1 MYVLYHAFK
10 KKATHMC
17 MYIYTNG
24 YRFNCSHLRNAI
36 IATKE
41 IKKKMNNLESKA
53 KLEWQSNY
61 LKFVFQKNSRR
72 HATVLAILPHR
83 NTIDGL

>member
-61 LKFVFQKNSRR
+61 LKFVFQKTPGGMQQYLQYC
-72 HATVLAILPHR
+72 HTEIQ
-83 NTIDGL
+83 